1 MGSPYDVLGI
11 ESDADDRE
19 VERAYREAVKE
30 THPDHRGSLEEF
42 QLVRTAYERIT
53 DGDWTE
59 NGEGSFDPENVSVR
73 TEPQA
78 RRVDFLNYEAV
89 EDYGW
94 DLDDPDLFDRA
105 AEANLPPSDF
115 GRVLVE
121 PDQSLL
127 EAAMEKGYRW
137 PYSCR
142 GGACANCAVAVI
154 KGDISMPVDHI
165 LTDDLVD
172 RGFRLSCQGTPTVDG
187 TQVVFNVK
195 HLPDLDDLRLPP
207 GPFSKGSR

>member
-30 THPDHRGSLEEF
+30 THPDHGGTLEEF

-59 NGEGSFDPENVSVR
+59 NGEGAFDPEDVSVR

-94 DLDDPDLFDRA
+94 DLEDPDLFDRA

-165 LTDDLVD
+165 LTEDLVD
-172 RGFRLSCQGTPTVDG
+172 RGFRLSCQG
-187 TQVVFNVK
+187 
-195 HLPDLDDLRLPP
+195 
-207 GPFSKGSR
+207 